1 MLNAYQ
7 ILVSVILFTSLTVQ
21 AGQLNCRETE
31 QTGITNRDCRV
42 LQSLY
47 IYTDGD
53 RWLNNENWM
62 SDQPVSTWHGVE
74 VKNDRVSSLKLRSN
88 NMRGTITLGLG
99 LLDGLEVLDL
109 ADNQLRGRID
119 TILATLVNL
128 KILDLSHNNFHG
140 TIPASIANLKQ
151 LEILNIAYN
160 QFTGDFPTQIIQLS
174 QLRSVEI
181 VNNNFSFAQNPKA
194 YAQHSEKI
202 FKEANHND
210 LYLFNKDPQAFSL
223 SPSEIAELLE

>member
-7 ILVSVILFTSLTVQ
+7 ILVSVILFTSFSVQ

-62 SDQPVSTWHGVE
+62 SDQPVETWYGVE
-74 VKNDRVSSLKLRSN
+74 VKDQRVTAIQLSEN
-88 NMRGTITLGLG
+88 NMMGRIPITLGL
-99 LLDGLEVLDL
+99 LDKLEELNL
-109 ADNQLRGRID
+109 SHNQLTGRID
-119 TILATLVNL
+119 TILSTLGRL

-140 TIPASIANLKQ
+140 TIPASIVHLDQ
-151 LEILNIAYN
+151 LEILHVGHN
-160 QFTGDFPTQIIQLS
+160 QFTGDFPTQIIELS
-174 QLRSVEI
+174 QLDSVEVI
-181 VNNNFSFAQNPKA
+181 NNHFTFAQNPKA

-202 FKEANHND
+202 FKQANYSD